1 MITIPLELPNDLA
14 RRILPFQDRLAE
26 IVELGLLQIEMS
38 GKSEAGYPQTKQ
50 QVLDALAST
59 GIVTLPTPA
68 AGRKAPARRTPIKAG
83 GPAASQMI
91 IAERRGEAEA
101 L

>member
-14 RRILPFQDRLAE
+14 RRVMPFQDRLAE
-26 IVELGLLQIEMS
+26 IIELGLLQIEMS

-59 GIVTLPTPA
+59 GIVTLPTPGA
-68 AGRKAPARRTPIKAG
+68 RRKARRSSHADQGWRAGCESDDHCGTPWK
-83 GPAASQMI
+83 
-91 IAERRGEAEA
+91 